1 MGDLRQRIGGRVL
14 RRHTLID
21 RILVG
26 TGERSK
32 DQLARVWMTDW
43 HLKSRAFLS
52 NGLDRANIAKI
63 QARINTL
70 GIHIE
75 RYSNYIHAARTLAVT
90 EECALYAIRTG
101 QQAQFSAGD
110 SRAAIIVRVQADDS
124 CFAIAQVAAEP
135 FDLVCM
141 NIRRRDF
148 NGDRKVQDDLVLGSW
163 LPHVNNSFADLKGEI
178 DFS

>member
-1 MGDLRQRIGGRVL
+1 
-14 RRHTLID
+14 
-21 RILVG
+21 
-26 TGERSK
+26 
-32 DQLARVWMTDW
+32 MTDW

-52 NGLDRANIAKI
+52 NSLDRTNVAKI

-75 RYSNYIHAARTLAVT
+75 RHSNYIHIARTLTVT

-110 SRAAIIVRVQADDS
+110 SRAAIIVRVQADDGR
-124 CFAIAQVAAEP
+124 FAIAQVAAEP

-141 NIRRRDF
+141 DILCRNF
-148 NGDRKVQDDLVLGSW
+148 NGDS
-163 LPHVNNSFADLKGEI
+163 EC
-178 DFS
+178 